1 MQNKFDESYKGNV
14 ALREPILSMMMWGPL
29 DGYGME
35 KKEQRCRL
43 DHHSLRTGS
52 RICSKIGEM
61 CVCVCV
67 CHNF

>member
-29 DGYGME
+29 DGNDME

-43 DHHSLRTGS
+43 NHHSLST
-52 RICSKIGEM
+52 
-61 CVCVCV
+61 
-67 CHNF
+67 